1 MKEKI
6 IYELK
11 SLYRDNLRIK
21 GYQFGQG
28 KPSVCIVGSMR
39 GNEVQQL
46 YLCAKLIQKFTQY
59 EQQGFINKHYSILVI
74 PSINHYGMNIN
85 HRFWPQDDT
94 DINRMFPG
102 YSEGET
108 TQRIAQGVFD
118 AIKDF
123 EYGIQLTS
131 FYIPGEFALHMR
143 MMKTGLEDIETAKL
157 FGLPY
162 IVVRNPRPYDTTTL
176 NYNWQIWE
184 TKAYSLYT
192 KETDIIDE
200 KSVQEGINSILR
212 FLSHKQIIKHS
223 IAGGYISEII
233 EENQMISLKC
243 QQAGILKR
251 FVEVEDYVEK
261 GQVLAQILDSYNASV
276 IEEIVAPTS
285 GIIFFLHVKP
295 LVYGRTAIIKMKID
309 EL

>member
-1 MKEKI
+1 MKKKI

-11 SLYRDNLRIK
+11 SLYRDDLRVT
-21 GYQFGQG
+21 GYLFGQG
-28 KPSVCIVGSMR
+28 QPTVCIVGSMR

-46 YLCAKLIQKFTQY
+46 YLCARLIQKFTQFEKQGMIN
-59 EQQGFINKHYSILVI
+59 EQYSILVI

-102 YSEGET
+102 YNEGET
-108 TQRIAQGVFD
+108 TQRIAEGVFQ
-118 AIKDF
+118 AIKDYQ
-123 EYGIQLTS
+123 YGIQLTS
-131 FYIPGEFALHMR
+131 FYIPGEFASHIR
-143 MMKTGLEDIETAKL
+143 IMKTGLEDIETAKL

-162 IVVRNPRPYDTTTL
+162 IVVRDPRPYDTTTL

-200 KSVQEGINSILR
+200 KSVKEGMNSILR
-212 FLSHKQIIKHS
+212 FLYHKDIIKRH
-223 IAGGYISEII
+223 IPGGYMSEII

-243 QQAGILKR
+243 NQAGILKR
-251 FVEVEDYVEK
+251 FVEVEDYVEE
-261 GQVLAQILDSYNASV
+261 GQVLAQILDSYDARV
-276 IEEIVAPTS
+276 IEEIIAPTS
-285 GIIFFLHVKP
+285 GVVFFLHSKP
-295 LVYGRTAIIKMKID
+295 LVYGRTAVIKMKI
-309 EL
+309 E

>member
-1 MKEKI
+1 MEKKV

-11 SLYRDNLRIK
+11 SLYRDSLRIM
-21 GYQFGQG
+21 GYQFGEG
-28 KPSVCIVGSMR
+28 KPTICIVGSMR

-46 YLCAKLIQKFTQY
+46 YLCARLIQKFTEY
-59 EQQGFINKHYSILVI
+59 EEKGYIDPQYSILVI

-102 YSEGET
+102 YNEGET
-108 TQRIAQGVFD
+108 TQRIAEGVFH

-123 EYGIQLTS
+123 AYGIQLTS
-131 FYIPGEFALHMR
+131 FYIPGEFASHIR
-143 MMKTGLEDIETAKL
+143 IMKTGLEDIETAKL

-184 TKAYSLYT
+184 AKAYSLYT
-192 KETDIIDE
+192 KETDVIDE
-200 KSVQEGINSILR
+200 KSVNEGMNSILR
-212 FLSHKQIIKHS
+212 FMYHQGILTKSMP
-223 IAGGYISEII
+223 GGYMTEII
-233 EENQMISLKC
+233 YEEQMISLKC
-243 QQAGILKR
+243 QKAGILKR
-251 FVEVEDYVEK
+251 FVDVEEHVKK
-261 GQVLAQILDSYNASV
+261 GTLLAQILDSYDASV
-276 IEEIVAPTS
+276 IEEIVAPMS

-295 LVYGRTAIIKMKID
+295 LVYGRTAVIKMKV
-309 EL
+309 E

>member
-1 MKEKI
+1 M
-6 IYELK
+6 EL
-11 SLYRDNLRIK
+11 NLVYIRIM

-28 KPSVCIVGSMR
+28 KPIVCIVGAMR
-39 GNEVQQL
+39 GNEIQQL
-46 YLCAKLIQKFTQY
+46 YLCAKLIQKFTEFEEKGY
-59 EQQGFINKHYSILVI
+59 IDSNYSILVI
-74 PSINHYGMNIN
+74 PSINHYGININ

-108 TQRIAQGVFD
+108 TQRIAEGVFD

-131 FYIPGEFALHMR
+131 FYIPGEFASHIR
-143 MMKTGLEDIETAKL
+143 IMKTGFEDIETAML

-200 KSVQEGINSILR
+200 KSVKEGMNSILR
-212 FLSHKQIIKHS
+212 FLYNKGIVNRFVP
-223 IAGGYISEII
+223 GGYMTEVIN
-233 EENQMISLKC
+233 EEQMISLKC
-243 QQAGILKR
+243 QKAGILKR
-251 FVEVEDYVEK
+251 YVEVEDYVEK
-261 GQVLAQILDSYNASV
+261 GTVLAQILDCYDTSV
-276 IEEIVAPTS
+276 IEEIIAPVS
-285 GIIFFLHVKP
+285 GVVFFLHVKP
-295 LVYGRTAIIKMKID
+295 LVYGRTAIVKMKVD
-309 EL
+309 

>member
-1 MKEKI
+1 MEKKI

-11 SLYRDNLRIK
+11 SLYRDNLRVT
-21 GYQFGQG
+21 GFQFGQG
-28 KPSVCIVGSMR
+28 KPKVCIIGAMR

-46 YLCAKLIQKFTQY
+46 YLCAKLIQKFTY
-59 EQQGFINKHYSILVI
+59 FEEQGIINKEHSILVI
-74 PSINHYGMNIN
+74 PSIDHYGMNIN

-108 TQRIAQGVFD
+108 TQRIAEGVFN

-131 FYIPGEFALHMR
+131 FYIPGEFASHIR
-143 MMKTGLEDIETAKL
+143 IMKTGLEDIETAKL

-192 KETDIIDE
+192 KETDSIDE
-200 KSVQEGINSILR
+200 KSVKEGINSILR
-212 FLSHKQIIKHS
+212 FLYSINVITTPIK
-223 IAGGYISEII
+223 GGYISEVI
-233 EENQMISLKC
+233 EEEQMISLKC
-243 QQAGILKR
+243 NKAGILKR
-251 FVEVEDYVEK
+251 YVEVEDYVEK
-261 GQVLAQILDSYNASV
+261 GQVLAQILDSYDASV
-276 IEEIVAPTS
+276 IEEIIAPVS
-285 GIIFFLHVKP
+285 GIVFFLHVKP
-295 LVYGRTAIIKMKID
+295 LVYGRTAIVKMKID
-309 EL
+309 K

>member
-1 MKEKI
+1 MEKKI

-11 SLYRDNLRIK
+11 SLYRDNLRVT

-28 KPSVCIVGSMR
+28 KPTVCIVGSMR

-46 YLCAKLIQKFTQY
+46 YLCAQLIKKFREFEEKGY
-59 EQQGFINKHYSILVI
+59 IDSKYSILVI
-74 PSINHYGMNIN
+74 PSINHYGMNID

-108 TQRIAQGVFD
+108 TQRIAEGVFD

-123 EYGIQLTS
+123 DIGIQLTS
-131 FYIPGEFALHMR
+131 FYIPGEFASHIR
-143 MMKTGLEDIETAKL
+143 IMKTGLEDIETAML

-176 NYNWQIWE
+176 NYNWQIWN

-192 KETDIIDE
+192 KETDVIDE
-200 KSVQEGINSILR
+200 KSVKEGMNSILR
-212 FLSHKQIIKHS
+212 FLYNKGIIHQF
-223 IAGGYISEII
+223 IPGGYMTEII
-233 EENQMISLKC
+233 NEDQMISLKC
-243 QQAGILKR
+243 QKAGILKR
-251 FVEVEDYVEK
+251 FVEVGDYVEK
-261 GQVLAQILDSYNASV
+261 GEVLAQILDSYDTSI
-276 IEEIVAPTS
+276 IEKIIAPTS
-285 GIIFFLHVKP
+285 GVIFFLHVKP
-295 LVYGRTAIIKMKID
+295 LVYGRTAIVKMKVD
-309 EL
+309 

>member
-1 MKEKI
+1 MKKKI

-11 SLYRDNLRIK
+11 SLYRDDLRIT
-21 GYQFGQG
+21 GYQFGEG
-28 KPSVCIVGSMR
+28 VPTVCIVGSMR
-39 GNEVQQL
+39 GNEIQQL
-46 YLCAKLIQKFTQY
+46 YLCAKLIQKFTEFE
-59 EQQGFINKHYSILVI
+59 EQGYIDSQYSIMVI
-74 PSINHYGMNIN
+74 PSINNYGININ

-108 TQRIAQGVFD
+108 TQRIAQGVFE
-118 AIKDF
+118 AIQDF

-131 FYIPGEFALHMR
+131 FYIPGEFASHMR
-143 MMKTGLEDIETAKL
+143 IMKTGLEDIETAKL

-162 IVVRNPRPYDTTTL
+162 IVVRSPRPYDTTTL

-192 KETDIIDE
+192 KETDVIDE

-212 FLSHKQIIKHS
+212 FLAQKKIIKKPIH
-223 IAGGYISEII
+223 GGYISEII
-233 EENQMISLKC
+233 EENQMLSLKC

-261 GQVLAQILDSYNASV
+261 GQVLAQILDSYDASI
-276 IEEIVAPTS
+276 IEEIVAPVS
-285 GIIFFLHVKP
+285 GVIFFLHVKP
-295 LVYGRTAIIKMKID
+295 LVYGRTAVVKMKID
-309 EL
+309 

>member
-1 MKEKI
+1 MKKKM

-11 SLYRDNLRIK
+11 SLYRDDLRIT
-21 GYQFGQG
+21 GYQFGEG
-28 KPSVCIVGSMR
+28 VPTVCIVGSMR
-39 GNEVQQL
+39 GNEIQQL
-46 YLCAKLIQKFTQY
+46 YLCAKLIQKFT
-59 EQQGFINKHYSILVI
+59 EFEEQGFIDSKYSIMVI
-74 PSINHYGMNIN
+74 PSINNYGININ

-108 TQRIAQGVFD
+108 TQRIAQGVFE
-118 AIKDF
+118 AIQDF

-131 FYIPGEFALHMR
+131 FYIPGEFATHLR
-143 MMKTGLEDIETAKL
+143 IMKTGLEDIETAKL

-162 IVVRNPRPYDTTTL
+162 IVVRSPRPYDTTTL

-192 KETDIIDE
+192 KETDVIDE

-212 FLSHKQIIKHS
+212 FLSQKKIIKKP
-223 IAGGYISEII
+223 IRGGYISEIV
-233 EENQMISLKC
+233 EENQMLSLKC
-243 QQAGILKR
+243 QRAGILKR

-261 GQVLAQILDSYNASV
+261 GQVLAQILDSYDASV
-276 IEEIVAPTS
+276 IEEIVAPVS
-285 GIIFFLHVKP
+285 GVIFFLHVKP
-295 LVYGRTAIIKMKID
+295 LVYGQTAVVKMKI
-309 EL
+309 E